1 MSMNLEYHKQANIK
15 DFIVGKTRNGVIMV
29 KKYTML
35 KGEGYHSDYP
45 LYEFPVE
52 TIGM

>member
-15 DFIVGKTRNGVIMV
+15 DFFVGKTRNRVIMV

-35 KGEGYHSDYP
+35 KGGYHSDYP
-45 LYEFPVE
+45 LYEFLVE